1 MTSFFFD
8 LKTKIMLK
16 TSDLSVEKIDKLLL
30 EAEAFSQGKVS
41 RAKGDIFVS
50 NLFFEDSTRTKTSF
64 DVAERR
70 LGLKVV
76 PFDVTASSV
85 NKGETLYD
93 TVKTM
98 KSLGIDL
105 CVIRH
110 KKEKF
115 YDEFKGIDIAIINGG
130 DGTGNHP
137 SQNILDLMTIK
148 QEFGEFTG
156 LKVGIV
162 GDVKHSRVANSN
174 AEVLRK
180 LGAKVYFSGP
190 EQWFDEGTIINGTYL
205 SIDELIKEV
214 DVLMLLRIQYER
226 HESNEKLN
234 LSPEKYHRQFG
245 LTTEREKAMKKNA
258 IIMHPAP
265 INRGVE
271 IADELVECK
280 RSRIFKQM
288 ENGVFARMA
297 ILKTALEAKGFEF
310 S

>member
-1 MTSFFFD
+1 
-8 LKTKIMLK
+8 MLR
-16 TSDLSVEKIDKLLL
+16 TADLSVEKINKLLQDAD
-30 EAEAFSQGKVS
+30 EFSKGKTLK
-41 RAKGDIFVS
+41 AKGEIYVS

-64 DVAERR
+64 DVAERK
-70 LGLKVV
+70 LGLNVV
-76 PFDVTASSV
+76 PFDLSASSV
-85 NKGETLYD
+85 NKGESLYD
-93 TVKTM
+93 TVKTL
-98 KSLGIDL
+98 KSIGLDL

-137 SQNILDLMTIK
+137 SQNILDLMTIQ
-148 QEFGEFTG
+148 QEFGKFKG

-205 SIDELIKEV
+205 SIDDLVKEV
-214 DVLMLLRIQYER
+214 DVLMLLRIQHER
-226 HESNEKLN
+226 HDSDEKLK
-234 LSPEKYHRQFG
+234 LSSDKYHRQFG
-245 LTTEREKAMKKNA
+245 LTTERETAMKKDA

-310 S
+310 E

>member
-1 MTSFFFD
+1 
-8 LKTKIMLK
+8 MLR
-16 TSDLSVEKIDKLLL
+16 TADLSVEKINKLLQDAD
-30 EAEAFSQGKVS
+30 EFSKGKTLK
-41 RAKGDIFVS
+41 AKGEIYVS

-64 DVAERR
+64 DVAERK
-70 LGLKVV
+70 LGLNVV
-76 PFDVTASSV
+76 PFDISASSV
-85 NKGETLYD
+85 NKGESLYD
-93 TVKTM
+93 TVKTL
-98 KSLGIDL
+98 KSIGLDL

-137 SQNILDLMTIK
+137 SQNILDLMTIQ
-148 QEFGEFTG
+148 QEFGKFKG

-205 SIDELIKEV
+205 SIDDLVKEV
-214 DVLMLLRIQYER
+214 DVLMLLRIQHER
-226 HESNEKLN
+226 HDSDEKLK
-234 LSPEKYHRQFG
+234 LSSDKYHRQFG
-245 LTTEREKAMKKNA
+245 LTTEREKAMKKEA

-297 ILKTALEAKGFEF
+297 ILKTALVAKGFEF
-310 S
+310 E